1 LISETG
7 KWKKAVGGQRSEVRK
22 IVFLLYAL
30 CPLLYASFMK
40 MQEKQIIILGVG
52 NLLFT
57 DEGVGIRVAEAL
69 QDRYE
74 FPQNVR
80 VVDGGTLGLN
90 LLGVISE
97 ADHLIVVDAVRKNG
111 EPGTLYR
118 LAGEE
123 IPQRI
128 RAKNSLH
135 QVEFLE
141 ALTCCQALEKVPET
155 VIVGVE
161 PEDITTMSL
170 VLTPTVGARV
180 DDLVEAVLKELTALG
195 GGYCSRKEGESCAD
209 SEFVRRI

>member
-1 LISETG
+1 VDME
-7 KWKKAVGGQRSEVRK
+7 K
-22 IVFLLYAL
+22 
-30 CPLLYASFMK
+30 
-40 MQEKQIIILGVG
+40 KQIMILGVG

-57 DEGVGIRVAEAL
+57 DEGVGVRVAEAL

-97 ADHLIVVDAVRKNG
+97 ADHLIVVDAVRQGG
-111 EPGTLYR
+111 EPGSLYR
-118 LAGEE
+118 LAGEQ

-141 ALTCCQALEKVPET
+141 ALTCCQALDKVPET

-161 PEDITTMSL
+161 PEDITTMSIE
-170 VLTPTVGARV
+170 LTSTVGARV
-180 DDLVEAVLKELTALG
+180 DDLVEAVLKELTSLG
-195 GGYCSRKEGESCAD
+195 GSYCAREAGGTCTD

>member
-1 LISETG
+1 ME
-7 KWKKAVGGQRSEVRK
+7 
-22 IVFLLYAL
+22 
-30 CPLLYASFMK
+30 
-40 MQEKQIIILGVG
+40 EKQIIILGVG

-74 FPQNVR
+74 FPENVR

-111 EPGTLYR
+111 KPGTLYR

-141 ALTCCQALEKVPET
+141 ALTCCQALDKVPET

-180 DDLVEAVLKELTALG
+180 DDLVEAALRELTSLG
-195 GGYCSRKEGESCAD
+195 ASYCTKKEGDTCAD

>member
-1 LISETG
+1 VHRRFSKFEFRNVDSLPH
-7 KWKKAVGGQRSEVRK
+7 AVK
-22 IVFLLYAL
+22 IDSV
-30 CPLLYASFMK
+30 K
-40 MQEKQIIILGVG
+40 MEDKQIIILGVG

-80 VVDGGTLGLN
+80 VIDGGTLGLN

-97 ADHLIVVDAVRKNG
+97 ADQLIVVDAVRQGG
-111 EPGTLYR
+111 EPGSLYR
-118 LAGEE
+118 LAGEQ
-123 IPQRI
+123 IPLRI

-141 ALTCCQALEKVPET
+141 ALTCCQALDKVPET

-161 PEDITTMSL
+161 PEDITTMSIE
-170 VLTPTVGARV
+170 LTATVGARV
-180 DDLVEAVLKELTALG
+180 DDLVKAVLKELTNVG
-195 GGYCSRKEGESCAD
+195 GSYCTREEGDTCAD

>member
-1 LISETG
+1 MEG
-7 KWKKAVGGQRSEVRK
+7 
-22 IVFLLYAL
+22 
-30 CPLLYASFMK
+30 
-40 MQEKQIIILGVG
+40 KQIIILGVG

-69 QDRYE
+69 QDR
-74 FPQNVR
+74 FPENVR

-97 ADHLIVVDAVRKNG
+97 ADHLIVVDAVRKGG
-111 EPGTLYR
+111 EPGSLYR

-123 IPQRI
+123 IPKRI

-141 ALTCCQALEKVPET
+141 ALTCCQALDKVPET

-161 PEDITTMSL
+161 PEDITTMSIE
-170 VLTPTVGARV
+170 LTATVGARLE
-180 DDLVEAVLKELTALG
+180 DLVEAVLKELTDLG
-195 GGYCSRKEGESCAD
+195 GSYCTRKEGDSCPD
-209 SEFVRRI
+209 SEFARRI

>member
-1 LISETG
+1 MVKSKEI
-7 KWKKAVGGQRSEVRK
+7 
-22 IVFLLYAL
+22 
-30 CPLLYASFMK
+30 M
-40 MQEKQIIILGVG
+40 ILGVG

-97 ADHLIVVDAVRKNG
+97 ADHLIVVDAVRQGG
-111 EPGTLYR
+111 EPGSLYR

-123 IPQRI
+123 IPKRI

-141 ALTCCQALEKVPET
+141 ALTCCQALDKVPET

-161 PEDITTMSL
+161 PEDITTMSIE
-170 VLTPTVGARV
+170 LTATVGARV
-180 DDLVEAVLKELTALG
+180 DDLVKAVLKELTNLG
-195 GGYCSRKEGESCAD
+195 GSYCARIEGDTCTD

>member
-1 LISETG
+1 MHRRFSKFEFRNVDSLPH
-7 KWKKAVGGQRSEVRK
+7 AVK
-22 IVFLLYAL
+22 IDSV
-30 CPLLYASFMK
+30 K
-40 MQEKQIIILGVG
+40 MEDKQIIILGVG

-80 VVDGGTLGLN
+80 VIDGGTLGLN

-97 ADHLIVVDAVRKNG
+97 ADQLIVVDAVRQGG
-111 EPGTLYR
+111 EPGSLYR
-118 LAGEE
+118 LAGEQ
-123 IPQRI
+123 IPLRI

-141 ALTCCQALEKVPET
+141 ALTCCQALDKVPET
-155 VIVGVE
+155 VIGGVE
-161 PEDITTMSL
+161 PEDITTMSIE
-170 VLTPTVGARV
+170 LTATVGARV
-180 DDLVEAVLKELTALG
+180 DDLVKAVLKELTNVG
-195 GGYCSRKEGESCAD
+195 GSYCTREEGDTCAD